1 MTANAN
7 VRLKTCPACRV
18 RKPLFDFPPAD
29 VSMVCNKCLPDAQY
43 SRNAQRLQEE
53 LERDLARI
61 LDDHNVP
68 ANRRAPRM
76 DEMLGLVMDK
86 FGGVHSFVNEY
97 VNQIKL
103 LAASK
108 PGHPETVRA
117 FGGVMKQIHENNKR
131 NDENARAGMTLE
143 QVDEAISVAL
153 VARVAEIALERGQ
166 DTLRAKL
173 MAVISGAD
181 EAARLA
187 YEAENA
193 QVVESAVVETEVA
206 DADPNG

>member
-1 MTANAN
+1 MSAN
-7 VRLKTCPACRV
+7 VRLRTCPSCKF
-18 RKPLFDFPPAD
+18 RKPECEFPPAD
-29 VSMVCNKCLPDAQY
+29 ISLVCNKCLPDAQY

-61 LDDHNVP
+61 LDKHDVP
-68 ANRRAPRM
+68 ALKRAPRM

-103 LAASK
+103 LAAAK

-143 QVDEAISVAL
+143 QVDEALSVAL
-153 VARVAEIALERGQ
+153 VARVAELALERGQ
-166 DTLRAKL
+166 EALRAKL
-173 MAVISGAD
+173 MEVIAGAD
-181 EAARLA
+181 EAARIA
-187 YEAENA
+187 YEAESS

-206 DADPNG
+206 SADPNG